1 MSTLAHWIFLVF
13 IVLIILTLIL
23 RKPPILPAAI
33 GLFGVGLANNGD
45 IIGAI
50 QVSFRALSLATG
62 NLLTVILLIG
72 IVVALTRLLR
82 ETEADQVL
90 IKPLLRIRTLG
101 IAYWAIGLAMWIL
114 TLFIWPTP
122 AISLLGAVAVP
133 ALAKVGINPI
143 GIAVSLTIFGE
154 GLGLAGD
161 FVIQGAPSLLSK
173 ASGIPVHT
181 LLAASFPVVM
191 LSGLLAAVTGRV
203 VLYFYINKEVEQQT
217 SIDRNDRKYKNSSD
231 IGSLEKLPVLKPR
244 RIKAIASI
252 VVVSYLLAVLF
263 ILTWKIRGDGASA
276 LIGGVTLLIL
286 CLCTLLKDGK
296 NAFSTF
302 MDYIKEGLRF
312 SMGVFAPIVMMSSF
326 FFLGTKF
333 GYQQILH
340 QEGLGFFSD
349 FAYAL
354 SDWIPLSKWSVGSL
368 IVLVAILGSM
378 DGSGF
383 SSLPLVG
390 GISVALSQA
399 AGIDAVPLAV
409 LGQVVGIWTGA
420 ALIPWGFTAVTAA
433 VTGVDVHQLVK
444 YTLPSYLSAVIAAFV
459 WTMLIL

>member
-13 IVLIILTLIL
+13 IVLIIITLIF

-33 GLFGVGLANNGD
+33 GLFGVGIAEKQD
-45 IIGAI
+45 VIGAI

-101 IAYWAIGLAMWIL
+101 TAYWAIGVAMWIL
-114 TLFIWPTP
+114 TLFVWPTP
-122 AISLLGAVAVP
+122 AISLLGAVVVP

-143 GIAVSLTIFGE
+143 GLAVSLTIFGE

-181 LLAASFPVVM
+181 LLSASFPVVF

-203 VLYFYINKEVEQQT
+203 ILYFFIDKEQAQQ
-217 SIDRNDRKYKNSSD
+217 SSSEKKNQNST
-231 IGSLEKLPVLKPR
+231 EKITFDKKVPLLNTR
-244 RIKAIASI
+244 RIHRIAYI
-252 VVVSYLLAVLF
+252 VVVGYLLAIIL

-286 CLCTLLKDGK
+286 CFCTLLKDGK
-296 NAFSTF
+296 GAFSTF
-302 MDYIKEGLRF
+302 TDYIKDGLRF
-312 SMGVFAPIVMMSSF
+312 SMGVFAPIVIMSSF
-326 FFLGTKF
+326 FFLGTKS
-333 GYQQILH
+333 GYQQILDR
-340 QEGLGFFSD
+340 EGLGFFSD

-354 SDWIPLSKWSVGSL
+354 SGWIPLSKWTVGIL

-399 AGIDAVPLAV
+399 AGIDAIPLAV

-433 VTGVDVHQLVK
+433 VAGVDVQQLVK
-444 YTLPSYLSAVIAAFV
+444 YTLPAYFTAVITAFV

>member
-1 MSTLAHWIFLVF
+1 MSTLAHWIFLIF
-13 IVLIILTLIL
+13 IVLIILTLIF

-33 GLFGVGLANNGD
+33 GLFGVGIADHGD

-82 ETEADQVL
+82 ETEADQVI

-101 IAYWAIGLAMWIL
+101 LAYWAIGATMWIL
-114 TLFIWPTP
+114 TLFLWPTP
-122 AISLLGAVAVP
+122 AISLLGAVAIP
-133 ALAKVGINPI
+133 ALAKFGINPI
-143 GIAVSLTIFGE
+143 GLAVSLTIFGE

-181 LLAASFPVVM
+181 LLSASFPIVI

-203 VLYFYINKEVEQQT
+203 VLYFFIDKEVQQQT
-217 SIDRNDRKYKNSSD
+217 PSVRENNNGPEIVT
-231 IGSLEKLPVLKPR
+231 LEKSPTLNPR
-244 RIKAIASI
+244 RIQAIATI
-252 VVVSYLLAVLF
+252 VVVSYVLAVLF

-296 NAFSTF
+296 SAFSTF
-302 MDYIKEGLRF
+302 MDYMKEGLRF
-312 SMGVFAPIVMMSSF
+312 SMGVFAPIILMSSF
-326 FFLGTKF
+326 FFLGTKS

-340 QEGLGFFSD
+340 LEGLGFFSD

-354 SDWIPLSKWSVGSL
+354 SGWVPLSKWTVGIL
-368 IVLVAILGSM
+368 IVIVAILGSM

-399 AGIDAVPLAV
+399 AGIDGVHLAV

-433 VTGVDVHQLVK
+433 VAGVDVNQLVK
-444 YTLPSYLSAVIAAFV
+444 YTLPAYFTAVITAFV
-459 WTMLIL
+459 WTMLII